1 MFLYKTCLPSL
12 YSTFGIQCSV
22 FRDRGGS
29 SEHNRFE
36 LCSTGVTIK
45 FHIHG
50 CINSCLMIYVLNAT
64 YAVCFNVICNSIS
77 SFTMHDT

>member
-12 YSTFGIQCSV
+12 YWTFGIQCYGDGIEGEALNTIGVS
-22 FRDRGGS
+22 
-29 SEHNRFE
+29 
-36 LCSTGVTIK
+36 STGVTVK